1 MTKEWVEENV
11 RRQLFLDILYDMYG
25 RNDPEHPQH
34 GHYTGLWKE
43 FLYQEA
49 GVFARDQYFN
59 REMMK
64 AEALLDIEQRAKQI
78 HESTSEES
86 HEGSTTTA
94 DVE

>member
-1 MTKEWVEENV
+1 MNKEWREENT
-11 RRQLFLDILYDMYG
+11 RRQLFIDILYDNYG

-43 FLYQEA
+43 FLYNEA

-64 AEALLDIEQRAKQI
+64 AEAIQDIERKANEI
-78 HESTSEES
+78 
-86 HEGSTTTA
+86 TTEPA
-94 DVE
+94 HVG